1 MPKRSPEKVARRATE
16 RISRLRDTIAKV
28 DCLCS
33 GTLLKRMMKCGK
45 PNCRCRH
52 DPAARHGPYY
62 EWGRMKA
69 GKLAHRYVSPEQADL
84 LRQAIANYRK
94 VKKAHA
100 RLGGGI
106 GTAHRRQGT
115 PQIPDLGKRQKNSAG
130 NAYADGVPDV
140 PHHHHERLSLRRT

>member
-1 MPKRSPEKVARRATE
+1 MSKRSPEKVASRAVE

-45 PNCRCRH
+45 PNCRCRN

-69 GKLAHRYVSPEQADL
+69 GKLAHRYVSPEQADP

-94 VKKAHA
+94 VKKLMRAWEVE
-100 RLGGGI
+100 
-106 GTAHRRQGT
+106 
-115 PQIPDLGKRQKNSAG
+115 S
-130 NAYADGVPDV
+130 
-140 PHHHHERLSLRRT
+140 ERLIDAKAPRNP